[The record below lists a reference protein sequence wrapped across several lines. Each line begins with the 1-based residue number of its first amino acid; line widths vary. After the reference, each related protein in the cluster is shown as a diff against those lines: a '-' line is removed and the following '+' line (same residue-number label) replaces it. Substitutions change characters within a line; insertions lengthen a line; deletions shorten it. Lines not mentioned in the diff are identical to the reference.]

1 VSDAT
6 ARFRN
11 VAVTPWDEV
20 PVRVKDGLA
29 GRFANV
35 QSDVEANDVE
45 EPGAQVIPQL
55 AEQVEARQHLIVGQF
70 EEMDGVSLRDDQ

>member
-6 ARFRN
+6 AWFRN
-11 VAVTPWDEV
+11 VAVTSWDEV

-35 QSDVEANDVE
+35 QSDVEADDVE
-45 EPGAQVIPQL
+45 ELGRQVIPQL
-55 AEQVEARQHLIVGQF
+55 AEQFEARQHLIVGEF
-70 EEMDGVSLRDDQ
+70 EKMDGVSPRDDQ